1 MGAKEFD
8 YYIFIDYSEDL
19 IGYTIFERNK
29 VKEILPKISKLKHY
43 KEIKHK
49 KQYIKAIRR
58 GFEKKEILKDILV
71 FKIKK
76 ISRNLEIFVD
86 IGEFIKSNSNCLIF
100 LSIDD
105 KQYSSFKRL
114 VKIVDGTNILIIKE
128 GKLRKDSPEHRL
140 SLIID
145 NLLNIKR
152 TK

>member
-19 IGYTIFERNK
+19 IGYTIFERDK
-29 VKEILPKISKLKHY
+29 VKEILLKTSKLKHY

-49 KQYIKAIRR
+49 KQYLKAVRK
-58 GFEKKEILKDILV
+58 GFEKKKILKDIFV

-105 KQYSSFKRL
+105 NQYSSFKRL

-128 GKLRKDSPEHRL
+128 GKLRKDSPEYRL